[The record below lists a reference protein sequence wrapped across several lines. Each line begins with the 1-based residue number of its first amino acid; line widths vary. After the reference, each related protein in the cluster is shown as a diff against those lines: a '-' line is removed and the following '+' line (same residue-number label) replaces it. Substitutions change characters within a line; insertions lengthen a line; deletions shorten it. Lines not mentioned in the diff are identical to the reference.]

1 MILASMILILSVA
14 LFLFY
19 VQATCQ
25 KILARKCGED
35 YFQTI
40 VDANRLEFP
49 FVEKALKEFDTP
61 VDYPWVRLTLKCDFL
76 ALTFL
81 LKNVANANRRYTR
94 EERLLMLYFRA
105 IFFILS
111 TLHLLRLREKPSI
124 LKLTAILQHFAGVVG
139 ERINQV
145 RFGNLRA
152 SDYLLTL

>member
-49 FVEKALKEFDTP
+49 FVEKALKGESASLHKP
-61 VDYPWVRLTLKCDFL
+61 HNAKKLK
-76 ALTFL
+76 ALE
-81 LKNVANANRRYTR
+81 KYAQGKGVNVTDGDGQ
-94 EERLLMLYFRA
+94 
-105 IFFILS
+105 
-111 TLHLLRLREKPSI
+111 
-124 LKLTAILQHFAGVVG
+124 LKLTAGRKG
-139 ERINQV
+139 
-145 RFGNLRA
+145 
-152 SDYLLTL
+152 